1 LAAVLAIAVALVP
14 AGTASA
20 HAELEASN
28 PADGS
33 IVAQAPR
40 SVTLTFTEGVSVRP
54 DGVRVVDADGTRVD
68 SSKAAA
74 SGSVVRVPL
83 KGNLAKGSYL
93 VSWRVISADG
103 HPVRGA
109 FSFSI
114 GKATRLAA
122 GLSQSVFSG
131 SADKPYEIAAGVM
144 RALAYIGAL
153 AAAGLVVMGTI
164 LRREDE
170 PTPVTRLTACAAS
183 IGLIG
188 VLGQIPI
195 QASLATGEGIGAI
208 TESGVLSLAI
218 IDGVGWATLVSA
230 LGLLGILVAV
240 GLPFKAIPRA
250 VALTGAV
257 LAPLGFA
264 ITGHSRTMSP
274 ALVGYVADVVHLLA
288 GAAWLGGL
296 LALVRITRARA
307 AEGDEYGAATAV
319 AEFSGWAGLILTA
332 VIVAGTAMAWIE
344 VGGWHALTTTTYGKV
359 LLIKVGVV
367 ALVVVGAAWNR
378 FKLVPLAHEAE
389 ADDDPSVRSWHTVV
403 SIVRLEA
410 IGLVVVLALT
420 AGLVNITPAKAA
432 VGHGPV
438 TVDAPLGAGSVEVTV
453 DPAKPGR
460 NDVHVYLYTKAGKAE
475 THYDTVALAF
485 SLPALDLGP
494 LKRTPTKSG
503 PGHFILV
510 GTEISPA
517 GNWTLVVTV
526 KPDRFTEQKATLHF
540 RIR

>member
-1 LAAVLAIAVALVP
+1 MPSHPRPAPVRSQLRRGRKPGRRRGLLALVAALLAIAIALVP

-20 HAELEASN
+20 HAELEGST

-40 SVTLTFTEGVSVRP
+40 SVTLTFSEGVSVRP

-68 SSKAAA
+68 TSHAAA
-74 SGSVVRVPL
+74 SSSVVRVPL

-153 AAAGLVVMGTI
+153 AAAGLVVMGAI
-164 LRREDE
+164 LRRDDE
-170 PTPVTRLTACAAS
+170 PTPVTRLAAWAAS

-240 GLPFKAIPRA
+240 GLP
-250 VALTGAV
+250 
-257 LAPLGFA
+257 
-264 ITGHSRTMSP
+264 
-274 ALVGYVADVVHLLA
+274 
-288 GAAWLGGL
+288 
-296 LALVRITRARA
+296 
-307 AEGDEYGAATAV
+307 
-319 AEFSGWAGLILTA
+319 
-332 VIVAGTAMAWIE
+332 
-344 VGGWHALTTTTYGKV
+344 
-359 LLIKVGVV
+359 
-367 ALVVVGAAWNR
+367 
-378 FKLVPLAHEAE
+378 
-389 ADDDPSVRSWHTVV
+389 
-403 SIVRLEA
+403 
-410 IGLVVVLALT
+410 
-420 AGLVNITPAKAA
+420 
-432 VGHGPV
+432 
-438 TVDAPLGAGSVEVTV
+438 
-453 DPAKPGR
+453 
-460 NDVHVYLYTKAGKAE
+460 
-475 THYDTVALAF
+475 
-485 SLPALDLGP
+485 
-494 LKRTPTKSG
+494 
-503 PGHFILV
+503 
-510 GTEISPA
+510 
-517 GNWTLVVTV
+517 
-526 KPDRFTEQKATLHF
+526 
-540 RIR
+540 